1 MIARLWH
8 GWTDPVDADDY
19 ETLLREELFPRF
31 AGEVGEG
38 YAGAELLRREREGE
52 VEFLTQIYFDSW
64 DAVEAFAGED
74 YEQAHVPPEA
84 ETLLARY
91 EDEATHYEV
100 RESR

>member
-8 GWTDPVDADDY
+8 GWTDPENAEDY
-19 ETLLREELFPRF
+19 ERLLQDELFPRF
-31 AGEVGEG
+31 ADEVGEG
-38 YAGAELLRREREGE
+38 YAGAELLRREREGD

-91 EDEATHYEV
+91 EETAAHYEV
-100 RESR
+100 RERT